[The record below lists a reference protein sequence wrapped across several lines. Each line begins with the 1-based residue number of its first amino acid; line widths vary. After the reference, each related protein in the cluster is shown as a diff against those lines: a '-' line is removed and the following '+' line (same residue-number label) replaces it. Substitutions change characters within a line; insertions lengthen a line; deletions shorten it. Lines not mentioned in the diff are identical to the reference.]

1 MTIWRYG
8 KRVNLLSAKHVVYG
22 HVVRPHCMLVD
33 VGSDVELCNGENM
46 TKIKVF
52 TNVSFLRV
60 ATILCVIPQCLAA
73 LSDKQLCYDPNCSG
87 N

>member
-1 MTIWRYG
+1 VPG
-8 KRVNLLSAKHVVYG
+8 GSDFV
-22 HVVRPHCMLVD
+22 LVD

-46 TKIKVF
+46 TKINPF
-52 TNVSFLRV
+52 MNVSFLRV
-60 ATILCVIPQCLAA
+60 ATILCAISQCLAA

>member
-1 MTIWRYG
+1 MWLS
-8 KRVNLLSAKHVVYG
+8 VNIANCELCEGAVLFV
-22 HVVRPHCMLVD
+22 LVD

-46 TKIKVF
+46 TKINPF
-52 TNVSFLRV
+52 TNVSFLRIT
-60 ATILCVIPQCLAA
+60 TILCAISLCLAA